1 MPIYTYRCDGCNH
14 EFEERQRITAD
25 ALVVCPE
32 CNEPKLKKIITAGSS
47 FILKGDGWYETDF
60 KNKS

>member
-1 MPIYTYRCDGCNH
+1 MPTYTYRCEQCNH
-14 EFEERQRITAD
+14 EFEERQSIKDD
-25 ALVVCPE
+25 ALTECPE
-32 CNEPKLKKIITAGSS
+32 CKEPKLKRVITAGSS